1 MVGSNSRKLEINWY
15 RPDCMPLKKKKKK
28 HFYLM
33 GQDLD
38 EWEVGYEVSMIKHEE
53 ASGKI

>member
-1 MVGSNSRKLEINWY
+1 
-15 RPDCMPLKKKKKK
+15 
-28 HFYLM
+28 M

-53 ASGKI
+53 ASGKIWNDRIMRSK

>member
-1 MVGSNSRKLEINWY
+1 MVGSNSGKLESTGI
-15 RPDCMPLKKKKKK
+15 DQIACLLKKKKKK

-38 EWEVGYEVSMIKHEE
+38 EWEVGYEVSVIKHEE

>member
-1 MVGSNSRKLEINWY
+1 MVGSNSGKLEINWY
-15 RPDCMPLKKKKKK
+15 RPDCMPLKKKQKK

-38 EWEVGYEVSMIKHEE
+38 EWEVSYEVSMIKHEE

>member
-1 MVGSNSRKLEINWY
+1 MVGSNSGKLESTGI
-15 RPDCMPLKKKKKK
+15 DQIACL
-28 HFYLM
+28 YLM